1 MNRLDTK
8 TRAAMIRSL
17 IDGAGIRATCR
28 VHDVSKGAVTKLI
41 TDLGPVCA
49 AYMDEH
55 MRNLSC
61 KRLQVDEIWAFCYA
75 KAKNVPA
82 DKQGVF
88 GYGDVWTFTAI
99 DAQTK
104 LVPSFL
110 VGSRDA
116 GCATEFMQDLAGRL
130 VNRVQL
136 TTDGHKMYLTSVP
149 DAFGGEIDFAQLQKI
164 YGGGPTDEAHRY
176 SPPKCLGSERRRVL
190 GDPDPRHVSTS
201 YVERQNLTMRM
212 GMRRFTRLTN
222 AHSKKVE
229 NHIAAL
235 AIYFMHYN
243 FVRPHETIRCTPAMK
258 ADVTTKLW
266 KEADMLRLLDE
277 AQEAGR
283 VNSK

>member
-8 TRAAMIRSL
+8 TRAAIVRSL
-17 IDGAGIRATCR
+17 VDGVGIRATCR
-28 VHDVSKGAVTKLI
+28 IHDVSKGAVTKLI

-49 AYMDEH
+49 AYLDEH
-55 MRNLSC
+55 LINLPC

-75 KAKNVPA
+75 KQKNVPA
-82 DKQGVF
+82 DKAGVF

-116 GCATEFMQDLAGRL
+116 GCATEFMQDVARRL
-130 VNRVQL
+130 VSRVQL
-136 TTDGHKMYLTSVP
+136 TTDGHSMYLSATE
-149 DAFGGEIDFAQLQKI
+149 DAFGGEVDYAMLQKL
-164 YGGGPTDEAHRY
+164 YGGGPTDAEHRY
-176 SPPKCLGSERRRVL
+176 SPATCIGIERKVIQGS
-190 GDPDPRHVSTS
+190 PDPCHVSTS

-222 AHSKKVE
+222 AHSKKLE
-229 NHIAAL
+229 NHAAAL

-243 FVRPHETIRCTPAMK
+243 FVRLHSTIRCTPAM
-258 ADVTTKLW
+258 AAGVTERLW
-266 KEADMLRLLDE
+266 KEEDMLRLLDE
-277 AQEAGR
+277 AEAASR
-283 VNSK
+283 RDSK